1 MECFWAKSL
10 VKMAML
16 LLLLSTAT
24 VKPYGPSSPSQQ
36 GTTDA
41 QVYYHDLKSRVVDI
55 FGLDN
60 GSIA

>member
-10 VKMAML
+10 VKIAML

-24 VKPYGPSSPSQQ
+24 AKPYGPSGPSQQ

-41 QVYYHDLKSRVVDI
+41 QVNYPDLKSRVVDI
-55 FGLDN
+55 FGLNN
-60 GSIA
+60 GVIA